1 MGRSVRFALL
11 IATVVASTLAL
22 TGAAQARPASTFD
35 VFPGDSIQAAIN
47 AASPGD
53 TIVVHPGVY
62 HESLLIKKNDIRLS
76 GSGASTEGTVLEPP
90 TSPTKRCMKGGSGI
104 CVFGSK
110 SGGPVSGVRVSGFLV
125 QGFHVFGLVGFG
137 AQDTWV
143 THNAFVNNG
152 EYGAST
158 FASTGTHFLYNTAS
172 GSGEAGF
179 YLGDTP
185 KGNFVVRG
193 NESFGNTQGIFL
205 RDSAY
210 GKVFDNDAH
219 GNCIGIIVLDTG
231 APTTAGHY
239 TIHDNQVHQNNKFC
253 PGQGGAEGQP
263 PVSGVGIAI
272 IGGVDNTV
280 WANTVWGNKPSHG
293 NTFNP
298 SGILLNTGKGLSGG
312 GVETGN
318 KITSNQAYHNHAV
331 DISWDQKGNNTFKK
345 NKCDFSDPGGLC
357 H

>member
-1 MGRSVRFALL
+1 LIRSVRLALL
-11 IATVVASTLAL
+11 IAAVTASTVSLAG
-22 TGAAQARPASTFD
+22 TAHAREATTFD

-62 HESLLIKKNDIRLS
+62 HESLLIKTDNITLS
-76 GSGASTEGTVLEPP
+76 GSGASTKGTVLKPP

-104 CVFGSK
+104 CIFGSK
-110 SGGPVSGVRVSGFLV
+110 TGDSVSGVRVNGFLV
-125 QGFHVFGLVGFG
+125 QGFHVFGLVGAG
-137 AQDTWV
+137 AENTWV
-143 THNAFVNNG
+143 THNAFVNDG

-158 FASTGTHFLYNTAS
+158 FGSTGTHFLYNTAS

-179 YLGDTP
+179 YLGDTA

-210 GKVFDNDAH
+210 GNVLDNDVH
-219 GNCIGIIVLDTG
+219 GNCLGIIVLDTK

-239 TIHDNQVHQNNKFC
+239 TIHDNQVHHNDKFC
-253 PGQGGAEGQP
+253 PAQGGDEGP
-263 PVSGVGIAI
+263 PAISGVGIAI

-280 WANTVWGNKPSHG
+280 WSNKVWDNHPSKPG
-293 NTFNP
+293 TFNP
-298 SGILLNTGKGLSGG
+298 SGILLHTSKGLAGG

-318 KITSNQAYHNHAV
+318 KVTSNQAYHNAV
-331 DISWDQKGNNTFKK
+331 DIIWDQKGNNTFKK

>member
-1 MGRSVRFALL
+1 LGRSVRLALL
-11 IATVVASTLAL
+11 IAAVVASTVAFA
-22 TGAAQARPASTFD
+22 GPAQARAGTTFD
-35 VFPGDSIQAAIN
+35 VFPGDSIQTAIN

-62 HESLLIKKNDIRLS
+62 HESLLIKKDDITLS
-76 GSGASTEGTVLEPP
+76 GSGASAKGTVLESSK
-90 TSPTKRCMKGGSGI
+90 SPTKRCMKGGSGI
-104 CVFGSK
+104 CVFASK

-125 QGFHVFGLVGFG
+125 RGFHAFGLVGFG
-137 AQDTWV
+137 VQNTWV
-143 THNAFVNNG
+143 THNAFVDNG

-158 FASTGTHFLYNTAS
+158 FASTGTHLLYNTAS

-185 KGNFVVRG
+185 KGNFAVRG
-193 NESFGNTQGIFL
+193 NEAFGNTQGIFL

-210 GKVFDNDAH
+210 GNVVDNDVH

-239 TIHDNQVHQNNKFC
+239 TIHDNQVHQNDKFC
-253 PGQGGAEGQP
+253 PAQGGEEGAP
-263 PVSGVGIAI
+263 ALSGIGIAI
-272 IGGVDNTV
+272 VGGADNKVYANKV
-280 WANTVWGNKPSHG
+280 WANKPSHSG
-293 NTFNP
+293 TFMP
-298 SGILLNTGKGLSGG
+298 GGIVLVSSKHLAGG
-312 GVETGN
+312 AVETGN
-318 KITSNQAYHNHAV
+318 KVTANQAYHNHEV
-331 DISWDQKGNNTFKK
+331 DIAWDRKGHNTFKK